1 MLSTA
6 YVIMDLQI
14 KTAKYQYTC
23 VKMAKPK
30 NLVKLNADNN
40 EKQVK
45 LSFIASGN
53 AKWYNYPGKQFGS
66 FLQN

>member
-1 MLSTA
+1 
-6 YVIMDLQI
+6 
-14 KTAKYQYTC
+14 
-23 VKMAKPK
+23 MAKPK